1 MRRVFIIRKD
11 LHLKPGKLAAMVG
24 HCCEAYWT
32 NLLKAS
38 LIEDNEFMTLPA
50 KEQYGNGKIGPALY
64 KHPLLLKLSE
74 EAFNAGKDTFTTLA
88 ENSRKTVTVT
98 TEIPKAVWNDY
109 VNGIFTKTICEC
121 RNKNQLTKAEN
132 LAKEQNLVEG
142 LDYGFINDKCLT
154 DLTPENEDGT
164 TTIGIWFKPLP
175 DEIAQAISKKFPLYR
190 DHETV

>member
-38 LIEDNEFMTLPA
+38 LVEDNEFMTLPA

-64 KHPLLLKLSE
+64 KHPLLFKLSE

-98 TEIPKAVWNDY
+98 TEIPKDVWNDY

-121 RNKNQLTKAEN
+121 RNKNQLSKAEN